1 VWDPFVICLQAR
13 HDSNGD
19 LRHRRRTLWSLDW
32 TFGPVLRALLGSPFV
47 SQSLVMFMATNKE
60 DLVVLKELIEAKKVT
75 RSDPST

>member
-1 VWDPFVICLQAR
+1 MTPKGIYVIVGGLSGRWIGPLAPF
-13 HDSNGD
+13 
-19 LRHRRRTLWSLDW
+19 
-32 TFGPVLRALLGSPFV
+32 LRALLVSPFV